1 MPRCYAF
8 SMDRVSRRV
17 ARRAGVQRPARGRG
31 SCIGVRRVSHRS
43 AGIVAVEGWGVWR
56 RWLIRIAALVAATI
70 VVAIAAVIALVVIE
84 PRPAVEFFASQSLD
98 RRVTASNIKIGW
110 GEPLTLEISKP
121 RGGHPPSASEP
132 RTIRIQD
139 FSAHTSTPTLCH

>member
-1 MPRCYAF
+1 M
-8 SMDRVSRRV
+8 RVSN
-17 ARRAGVQRPARGRG
+17 
-31 SCIGVRRVSHRS
+31 RS
-43 AGIVAVEGWGVWR
+43 AGIVAVEGWGVLR

-110 GEPLTLEISKP
+110 GKPLTVEISNL
-121 RGGHPPSASEP
+121 RVANPSRASEP
-132 RTIRIQD
+132 DMIRIED
-139 FSAHTSTPTLCH
+139 FSADIDTDSLWHRVMRYNPLRIEKARGLPGRRPRAARNRRV